1 MPWNAIRRRPP
12 PIRRAGHS
20 CPHSSRPPGPPHC
33 SGASPPRPGG
43 PSGCRCWAG
52 RCSRPEVFL
61 DVILLDVDKAGTF
74 PVLHRQHVEVIDRPV
89 GRAGP
94 DPGPRPDPRD
104 RRRAGADFLADR
116 YFLNACRVFPPPLWP
131 LSPVAAS
138 RPRGR
143 ARRSGCGDA
152 RSPRVRPKAAAR
164 RRAGNVR
171 RSAHDRIRAPRR
183 RAWPR
188 RPASGCRPPCGR
200 DSTFSIMPPGTCA
213 SVPPPR
219 RFPRPRAPPRRAR
232 RSGSPPVPSPE
243 GSAASRP
250 RATSRPHRDRHAVPA
265 QGADLGLRPGRV
277 QAASAI
283 RAQGFGL
290 PVAAFGMVVRD
301 APKNLTPQRD
311 PPMAAVRVRFARQSP
326 EKGNRLQ
333 PSGCGITR
341 SRTRGATCAAMPS
354 GMSRRGQRRFCK
366 AWSQTTGLPGIKAV
380 PLGAAVRRIGRDPA

>member
-1 MPWNAIRRRPP
+1 MSEDRSMTEFGRQGVARGLEGLLQGAAPLVDATHGFDHASRKLRVGSAAAPVSATPRAAAPRP
-12 PIRRAGHS
+12 PIR
-20 CPHSSRPPGPPHC
+20 
-33 SGASPPRPGG
+33 
-43 PSGCRCWAG
+43 
-52 RCSRPEVFL
+52 FL
-61 DVILLDVDKAGTF
+61 
-74 PVLHRQHVEVIDRPV
+74 
-89 GRAGP
+89 
-94 DPGPRPDPRD
+94 
-104 RRRAGADFLADR
+104 
-116 YFLNACRVFPPPLWP
+116 
-131 LSPVAAS
+131 
-138 RPRGR
+138 
-143 ARRSGCGDA
+143 
-152 RSPRVRPKAAAR
+152 
-164 RRAGNVR
+164 
-171 RSAHDRIRAPRR
+171 
-183 RAWPR
+183 
-188 RPASGCRPPCGR
+188 
-200 DSTFSIMPPGTCA
+200 
-213 SVPPPR
+213 
-219 RFPRPRAPPRRAR
+219 
-232 RSGSPPVPSPE
+232 PVPSPE
-243 GSAASRP
+243 GSAGSRP

-265 QGADLGLRPGRV
+265 QGADLRLRPGRV